1 MVEPGSNAKTLNGFR
16 ECININLLCRNE
28 GAGYGHGELREICM
42 ECLDND
48 DDSDSEL
55 IGLVEVHADLLSG
68 TLALLYQG
76 GIKVILVYI

>member
-1 MVEPGSNAKTLNGFR
+1 
-16 ECININLLCRNE
+16 
-28 GAGYGHGELREICM
+28 M